1 MISRTMMAGRLLGGV
16 ILLSL
21 PAHSQSPLDAL
32 PSAQPGLE
40 TTSQHLPASLSG
52 RSRSPAPVPDATR
65 ASLEQVREIYA
76 GEYAAATTP
85 AKKADLAKR
94 LMANIS
100 DTTNA
105 ADRWTLLSE
114 SLRLA
119 TESGDAATALPI
131 IERIPR
137 EFAVERHSSRLE
149 ALTRLSQKAA
159 VADLGDV
166 VKAVL
171 SLAGEASAADDQ
183 AVCSKATTL
192 AVALARKAKNQAL
205 LLEATR
211 QQQNMREH
219 QKLAKELT
227 QLVEKARDNPS
238 DGEAC
243 EAAGVALCLKADRW
257 GEGLPFLAKGADT
270 ALAALAKA
278 ELSKPANPSEV
289 VRLADGWWEWSA
301 AQKAAI
307 KEGAI
312 RRAAR
317 FYESVLPDLAGLEK
331 VKVEKRLHEAT
342 LGVQG
347 SEKPV
352 FLADIKEAGV
362 KGAKYGFS
370 KDGTYMGKPFKC
382 MQETWPKAIAA
393 IPEGN
398 APAVVEYHLPAP
410 ASRIQGR
417 VGVFSPSDAKPDQQP
432 GSPLV
437 FEVVADGKVVW
448 RSQPMDKR
456 DTSQAFRADLRGA
469 SSIELR
475 TNTESG
481 YAAWGVW
488 LDPQV
493 VR

>member
-1 MISRTMMAGRLLGGV
+1 MIPRAV
-16 ILLSL
+16 ILGLLLLCSTIPSL
-21 PAHSQSPLDAL
+21 PAHSQTPLDKL
-32 PSAQPGLE
+32 PSAQQDFTNE
-40 TTSQHLPASLSG
+40 SQRPIASTEDRL
-52 RSRSPAPVPDATR
+52 RSPVPAPAATN

-76 GEYAAATTP
+76 SEYAAATTP
-85 AKKADLAKR
+85 SKKSDLAKR
-94 LMANIS
+94 LMANIF
-100 DTTNA
+100 DATNA

-114 SLRLA
+114 SLRFA

-137 EFAVERHSSRLE
+137 EFAVEPHSSRLE
-149 ALTRLSQKAA
+149 ALTRLSQKTA
-159 VADLGDV
+159 VADVGDV

-171 SLAGEASAADDQ
+171 SLAREASAADDQ
-183 AVCSKATTL
+183 AVCLKATTL

-205 LLEATR
+205 LSEATR
-211 QQQNMREH
+211 QQQDAREQ

-243 EAAGVALCLKADRW
+243 EAAGVALCLKANRW
-257 GEGLPFLAKGADT
+257 TEGLPLLTKGADA
-270 ALAALAKA
+270 ALATLAKA
-278 ELSKPANPSEV
+278 ELSKPANPADV
-289 VRLADGWWEWSA
+289 VRLADGWWEWSV

-312 RRAAR
+312 RRAAQL
-317 FYESVLPDLAGLEK
+317 YESALPDLVGLDK

-352 FLADIKEAGV
+352 FLADIKEASV

-370 KDGTYMGKPFKC
+370 KDGTYMGKSFKC

-393 IPEGN
+393 IPEGGV
-398 APAVVEYHLPAP
+398 PAVVEYHLPAP

-437 FEVVADGKVVW
+437 FEVVADGKVIW
-448 RSQPMDKR
+448 RSQPINKR

-469 SSIELR
+469 TSVELR

-481 YAAWGVW
+481 YAAWGAW
-488 LDPQV
+488 LDLQV

>member
-1 MISRTMMAGRLLGGV
+1 VTPQPTLATLLLLGAAV
-16 ILLSL
+16 AWT
-21 PAHSQSPLDAL
+21 PASCQSPLDAL
-32 PSAQPGLE
+32 PAIEPE
-40 TTSQHLPASLSG
+40 A
-52 RSRSPAPVPDATR
+52 AR
-65 ASLEQVREIYA
+65 ASLDQVREIYA

-85 AKKADLAKR
+85 AKKSDLAKR

-137 EFAVERHSSRLE
+137 EFAVERDASRLE

-159 VADLGDV
+159 VADLGDIA
-166 VKAVL
+166 KAVL
-171 SLAGEASAADDQ
+171 SLASEAGAADDP

-205 LLEATR
+205 LSEATR
-211 QQQNMREH
+211 LQQTAREQ

-257 GEGLPFLAKGADT
+257 PEGLPFLARGADAT
-270 ALAALAKA
+270 LAALAKV
-278 ELSKPANPSEV
+278 ELSKPTTPADV

-317 FYESVLPDLAGLEK
+317 LYDSALPDLTGLDK

-393 IPEGN
+393 IPDGST
-398 APAVVEYHLPAP
+398 PAVVEYQLPAP

-437 FEVVADGKVVW
+437 FEVVADGRVVW
-448 RSQPMDKR
+448 RSQPMNKR

-481 YAAWGVW
+481 YAAWGAW